1 MFVSLSCINRASH
14 SASSP
19 EVGRSKPVILKT
31 TSVTGGLLKLKFK
44 GLVSL
49 NAMEMFKD
57 YITRTWMILFWHL
70 LYYLLSRAIKQ
81 EEMSCDNIVSG
92 TICTYFQKK
101 SISFNYSIHIENN
114 TLHTVFTVAEV
125 PKKTSNLKLDHFTTL
140 TMKIC
145 MFYSDSI
152 LFPSTYSNCH
162 TFSICWSIPFVIL

>member
-1 MFVSLSCINRASH
+1 MFVSLICINRASH

-49 NAMEMFKD
+49 KAMEMFKD
-57 YITRTWMILFWHL
+57 YITRTWMILFWL
-70 LYYLLSRAIKQ
+70 LLYLLSRAIKQ

-101 SISFNYSIHIENN
+101 SLSFNYSIHIENN
-114 TLHTVFTVAEV
+114 TLHTVLTLAEV
-125 PKKTSNLKLDHFTTL
+125 PKDTSNLKLDHFTTL
-140 TMKIC
+140 TMKIS
-145 MFYSDSI
+145 MFYSMTAFSFHLHTVTVI
-152 LFPSTYSNCH
+152 HFQFVGVFP
-162 TFSICWSIPFVIL
+162 L